1 MTDSG
6 VHSSLSTAQA
16 TVDSLF
22 VGRPFGLN
30 RRPSVTFW
38 TTLREDMQTI
48 LRNDPAARSRAEVVL
63 YPGFHAVVIHRLS
76 HNLWV
81 RGVPFLPRLISQ
93 FTRWIT
99 GIEIHPG
106 ATLGRRLFIDHGMGV
121 VIGETAIIG
130 DDVVMYQGVTLGG
143 TGKERGKRHPTI
155 GNNVVVGVGA
165 KVLGAI
171 TVGDGAR
178 IGGGAVVLKNVP
190 PHSTAIGVPARVV
203 ATRDPTTGTMQ
214 RVENLPD
221 PEGAMLRALHGTVQ
235 QLEQRILELES
246 GLGTQAYHI
255 AALSAAHNLEEP
267 DPFECLDD
275 PQEQEWS
282 PGWGI

>member
-1 MTDSG
+1 
-6 VHSSLSTAQA
+6 
-16 TVDSLF
+16 
-22 VGRPFGLN
+22 
-30 RRPSVTFW
+30 
-38 TTLREDMQTI
+38 MQTI
-48 LRNDPAARSRAEVVL
+48 LRNDPAARSRAEVLL

-76 HNLWV
+76 HALWV
-81 RGVPFLPRLISQ
+81 RDMPFLPRLISQ

-155 GNNVVVGVGA
+155 GNHVVVGVGA

-171 TVGDGAR
+171 TIGDGAR

-246 GLGTQAYHI
+246 GLGSHAYHI
-255 AALSAAHNLEEP
+255 AALSAAQNVD

>member
-1 MTDSG
+1 
-6 VHSSLSTAQA
+6 
-16 TVDSLF
+16 
-22 VGRPFGLN
+22 
-30 RRPSVTFW
+30 
-38 TTLREDMQTI
+38 MQTI
-48 LRNDPAARSRAEVVL
+48 LRNDPAARSRAEVLL
-63 YPGFHAVVIHRLS
+63 YPGFHAVVVHRLT
-76 HNLWV
+76 HALWL
-81 RGVPFLPRLISQ
+81 RDVPFLPRLISQ
-93 FTRWIT
+93 FSRWIT

-121 VIGETAIIG
+121 VIGETAIVG

-155 GNNVVVGVGA
+155 GNKVVVGVGA

-178 IGGGAVVLKNVP
+178 IGGGAVVVKNVP
-190 PHSTAIGVPARVV
+190 AHSTAIGVPARVV
-203 ATRDPTTGTMQ
+203 VTRDPTTGTMQ

-221 PEGAMLRALHGTVQ
+221 PEGAMLRALHETVQ
-235 QLEQRILELES
+235 QLEGRILELES
-246 GLGTQAYHI
+246 ALGSQAYHI
-255 AALSAAHNLEEP
+255 AALSAAKTIDDP

-275 PQEQEWS
+275 PQEREWS